1 MRLVLPSS
9 TGFNAPENSMN
20 RLPLTT
26 TIISVVVAVSLWLL
40 ATWLE
45 SDSPWLEPDPA
56 SVGGIAEVQ
65 VRSDTPVE
73 VNPDAADCDQAEGAL
88 RARVDAAQTC
98 SSDDDCTLF
107 DYGYPIE
114 CLTSVAK
121 SDITALRLEYRK
133 YEQSCAYRV
142 YYDCPTGDMERQ
154 AVCRSNRCTVE
165 LKSTKMLEEK
175 TLDYLGLDPK

>member
-1 MRLVLPSS
+1 
-9 TGFNAPENSMN
+9 MN
-20 RLPLTT
+20 RLPFATA
-26 TIISVVVAVSLWLL
+26 IISVVVAVALWLV

-45 SDSPWLEPDPA
+45 SDSPWLDTDPA
-56 SVGGIAEVQ
+56 SATGIAKVEVRPDTSVQ
-65 VRSDTPVE
+65 VI
-73 VNPDAADCDQAEGAL
+73 PDAADCEHVENVL
-88 RARVDAAQTC
+88 RARVDDAQFC

-121 SDITALRLEYRK
+121 SEITALRLEYRN

-154 AVCRSNRCTVE
+154 AVCRSNRCAVD
-165 LKSTKMLEEK
+165 LKSTDILEGK